1 MMLGS
6 IRVRAAGRWSI
17 RVDIQPVETTLY
29 SLSDAPPEPAGDG
42 ERREGERHMTL
53 YRVGSILVE
62 DRRELCLIKNI
73 SAGGMMIRL
82 YCSIGE
88 GTPVTVELKSGQPI
102 HGRVSWI
109 RDQNAGI
116 AFDQPIDVIDILST
130 AMDGPRPRMPRIE
143 THCPATLREGATVVR
158 VQACDISQG
167 GLKVRTETLF
177 HPGAD
182 LVVSLPGLEP
192 QRAIA
197 CWSDNGFT
205 GITFN
210 RLLPL
215 GELVVW
221 LHEQRELQRSAS

>member
-1 MMLGS
+1 M
-6 IRVRAAGRWSI
+6 
-17 RVDIQPVETTLY
+17 DIQPVETTLY
-29 SLSDAPPEPAGDG
+29 SLSETPPVPASDG
-42 ERREGERHMTL
+42 ERREGQRHMTL

-82 YCSIGE
+82 YCSISE
-88 GTPVTVELKSGQPI
+88 GTKVTVELKSGQPI
-102 HGRVSWI
+102 RGRIGWI

-116 AFDQPIDVIDILST
+116 SFDKPIDVIDILST

-143 THCPATLREGATVVR
+143 TDCFATLRDGANVLR

-167 GLKVRTETLF
+167 GVKVRNETLLP
-177 HPGAD
+177 PGCDITIA
-182 LVVSLPGLEP
+182 LPGMEP
-192 QRAIA
+192 QRGIA
-197 CWSDNGFT
+197 CWNDGGFT

-215 GELVVW
+215 NELVGW
-221 LHEQRELQRSAS
+221 LRLQREAQRTAP